1 MKLSNWQDVVDSVT
15 KDLSSVNDVFQNS
28 LNILKLNPFDDKIM
42 GTLGTVQT
50 GIKAVALTLV
60 SLFFIVQFCNDAM
73 YLKIKSYE
81 NVFKLIFKFFLA
93 KALVDNSW
101 GLMGI
106 IYNEF
111 TKLSISLNS
120 SVNGFISNYDA
131 KSLLVKPEKAGF
143 LNINYLTAKIWSNV
157 DILILKAA
165 CWMIALILIGRLFEV
180 IIYATIAPIP
190 LATVAGEGWSESSK
204 TFIKGFAAVCLQ
216 SVIIIVMFNA
226 FSGITQLMTD
236 LHSNLSITVTT
247 LSLALG
253 VAKSGQW
260 ARTAVGMG

>member
-1 MKLSNWQDVVDSVT
+1 MNIVILDLEWNGSYSKKVHHYVNEIIEFGAVKVDENLNFLS
-15 KDLSSVNDVFQNS
+15 
-28 LNILKLNPFDDKIM
+28 
-42 GTLGTVQT
+42 
-50 GIKAVALTLV
+50 
-60 SLFFIVQFCNDAM
+60 
-73 YLKIKSYE
+73 
-81 NVFKLIFKFFLA
+81 
-93 KALVDNSW
+93 
-101 GLMGI
+101 
-106 IYNEF
+106 EF
-111 TKLSISLNS
+111 
-120 SVNGFISNYDA
+120 
-131 KSLLVKPEKAGF
+131 SLLVKPEKAGF